1 MRLDSSLNVS
11 KEDIEVLT
19 DRTPTFTIKSDNQ
32 KSTYKACFGDDNTMP
47 FCTCPDWTEHH
58 LPCKHMCAIF
68 RHFAPEYSWDSL
80 SSLYRLSPFFQLDKE
95 ESVMGNKIA
104 MSQTTNHNIEETD
117 HEVEEKESLE
127 TTVNKIT
134 ETNKNTALNVKKK
147 ALQCR
152 EVLAQLRDLTYLC
165 EKEDA
170 LEDLKASL
178 TASLLSFRPQVP
190 SESGLLLEKNCQ
202 RKVKTIKRVLP
213 AVKYADLPPRK
224 KLRKDK
230 TTNKENRKRKPHLP
244 KVSQSMSSKKKEKR
258 AAPVPRR
265 TATPSLSRKTA
276 QTEAIDPASLAPP
289 LLLPQM
295 AQAKR
300 TESAPVS
307 KPTIS
312 VSISLQGQPEVLEG
326 KDTAPAAPMP
336 KQPSFPTSQMHATLG
351 NDNPLYS
358 DLSSFP
364 SLLQQSTEGQPSPA
378 EKKFVPVKVV
388 QGSMS
393 QQNEKFYDSNRGN
406 QCTSNSLTFLL
417 HYLTSPGEKQSKAT
431 IDAVLSVGDKLH
443 TALTKALKCP
453 GERLSFEDV
462 SKAVKLLGEGD
473 SILFPQG
480 ILIGDIFSLSSHSP
494 FLPLK
499 VALQNALLNNSGTLL
514 RFLEFTVAV
523 CKLPDGYYNL
533 FDPHAR
539 NQKGFVD
546 GNGTAVI
553 MSFPTVD
560 SLVHHVRT
568 FVGQNGLETAI
579 QKSVDSLSM
588 ADRSFEL
595 LPVVISNK
603 DYGQTQEN
611 SCLSRMTSG
620 VSCEQKDISFQR

>member
-1 MRLDSSLNVS
+1 
-11 KEDIEVLT
+11 
-19 DRTPTFTIKSDNQ
+19 
-32 KSTYKACFGDDNTMP
+32 
-47 FCTCPDWTEHH
+47 
-58 LPCKHMCAIF
+58 
-68 RHFAPEYSWDSL
+68 
-80 SSLYRLSPFFQLDKE
+80 
-95 ESVMGNKIA
+95 MGNNIS
-104 MSQTTNHNIEETD
+104 MSQTTNHNIEDTD
-117 HEVEEKESLE
+117 YEVEENESLE
-127 TTVNKIT
+127 TTVNKTT
-134 ETNKNTALNVKKK
+134 ETKKNTALNVKKK

-152 EVLAQLRDLTYLC
+152 ELLAQLRDLTYLC
-165 EKEDA
+165 EKEEA

-190 SESGLLLEKNCQ
+190 LLEKNCQ
-202 RKVKTIKRVLP
+202 RKVKTNKRVLT
-213 AVKYADLPPRK
+213 AVKYAAVEGVRK
-224 KLRKDK
+224 KWRKDK

-244 KVSQSMSSKKKEKR
+244 KLSQSMSSKKKEKR
-258 AAPVPRR
+258 AASVPRR
-265 TATPSLSRKTA
+265 TATPSVSQKTA
-276 QTEAIDPASLAPP
+276 QTETIDPASLAPP
-289 LLLPQM
+289 FLLPQM

-300 TESAPVS
+300 TESAPVC

-312 VSISLQGQPEVLEG
+312 ASPSLPGQPEVLEG
-326 KDTAPAAPMP
+326 KDATPAAPMP
-336 KQPSFPTSQMHATLG
+336 NQPSFPTSQMHATLG

-358 DLSSFP
+358 DPSSFP

-393 QQNEKFYDSNRGN
+393 QQNEKFSDSNRGK

-417 HYLTSPGEKQSKAT
+417 HYFTSPGEKQSKAT

-480 ILIGDIFSLSSHSP
+480 ILSGDIFSLSSNPP

-499 VALQNALLNNSGTLL
+499 AALQNALLNNSGTLL
-514 RFLEFTVAV
+514 RFLELTVAV

-533 FDPHAR
+533 FDSGAR

-546 GNGTAVI
+546 GNGSAVI

-560 SLVHHVRT
+560 SLVNHVRT
-568 FVGQNGLETAI
+568 SVGQNGLETAI
-579 QKSVDSLSM
+579 QRSVDSLSM

-603 DYGQTQEN
+603 DYGQPQKN

-620 VSCEQKDISFQR
+620 VSSEQKDISFQR

>member
-1 MRLDSSLNVS
+1 MRLDSSLNVP
-11 KEDIEVLT
+11 KEDIEVLP
-19 DRTPTFTIKSDNQ
+19 DQTPTFTIKSDNQ
-32 KSTYKACFGDDNTMP
+32 KSTYKACFGDDNSMP

-68 RHFAPEYSWDSL
+68 RNFAPEYSWDSL
-80 SSLYRLSPFFQLDKE
+80 SSLYRLSPFFQLDNE
-95 ESVMGNKIA
+95 ESVMGNNISA
-104 MSQTTNHNIEETD
+104 SQTTNHNIEETD
-117 HEVEEKESLE
+117 YEVEENESLE

-134 ETNKNTALNVKKK
+134 ETKKNTALNVKKK
-147 ALQCR
+147 AFQCR
-152 EVLAQLRDLTYLC
+152 ELLAQLRDLTYLC

-202 RKVKTIKRVLP
+202 RKVKTNKRVLT

-230 TTNKENRKRKPHLP
+230 TRNKENRKRKPHLP
-244 KVSQSMSSKKKEKR
+244 KLSQSMSSKKKEKR
-258 AAPVPRR
+258 AASVPRR
-265 TATPSLSRKTA
+265 TATPLLSQKTA
-276 QTEAIDPASLAPP
+276 QTETIDPASLTPP

-300 TESAPVS
+300 TESAPVC

-312 VSISLQGQPEVLEG
+312 VSPSLPGQPEVLEG

-336 KQPSFPTSQMHATLG
+336 KQPSSPTSQMHATLS

-388 QGSMS
+388 QGSTS
-393 QQNEKFYDSNRGN
+393 QQNEKFSDSNRGK

-480 ILIGDIFSLSSHSP
+480 ILSGDIFSLSSNPP

-560 SLVHHVRT
+560 SLVNHVRT

-579 QKSVDSLSM
+579 QKPVDSLSM

-603 DYGQTQEN
+603 HYGQPQKN

-620 VSCEQKDISFQR
+620 VSSEQKDISFQR